1 MEQIFDFIIKATPII
16 MAIITIVFLNRHKKN
31 NPIDISERT
40 LKNEMDIASH
50 SKEIQKLTEHNT
62 KLIDNMVA
70 HNLKIQQLETNIST
84 MQRDMNKFEISVT
97 KELSEQSSMLKK
109 IYNMVAIPKSYKERE
124 L

>member
-1 MEQIFDFIIKATPII
+1 MEQIFEFIIKATPVI
-16 MAIITIVFLNRHKKN
+16 MAIITIVFLNKQKKN

-50 SKEIQKLTEHNT
+50 SKEIQKLSEHNT

-97 KELSEQSSMLKK
+97 KELSEQSAMLKK
-109 IYNMVAIPKSYKERE
+109 IYNMIAIPQSYKEK
-124 L
+124 